1 MRMWKSIIGVL
12 VVGWVLRHKGHCQNI
27 DAVSLGIDCS
37 GKTDNSGTWTKIIAT
52 TGDDA
57 AFVLPTGCID
67 AHASTVMVPSRAS
80 FKLTSSD
87 RVQNGGGNRRPI
99 ELWTGTT
106 GGMWDFQANQAT
118 TIEGFL
124 FSNTTNLDYY
134 LRFDGDPGARIGTE
148 ALIRYNTF
156 TNNTNDP
163 KFSAV
168 LINVVSGQNH
178 EKNVITDND
187 FFCSQSKAFRE
198 SDSGQTT
205 SGNKTLTCGLGN
217 CAFMTDANVGDRI
230 RVSYATGI
238 LDTTVQSI
246 TDNNHLVMAAV
257 ATSNQTGARVHF
269 RQAHGNGITIGS
281 VNSKHNTIDRNSFT
295 QCSCGLNVV
304 NGSFSAAHFGGS
316 ANDVLAYIGNV
327 AESSELAYL
336 EDENSLR
343 ELYVGNMDAPLEI
356 SHARNSIYNA
366 ESDGFIYFARSARVT
381 MSSSTIQSTPIA
393 NSVLIRAANPSTV
406 VLLSFGNLWGPGAV
420 DKKSLG
426 FSQWDG
432 ITGPQ
437 GALISCGDFGM
448 TDQNG
453 NWTLPIMCGA
463 WTH

>member
-1 MRMWKSIIGVL
+1 MKLRKLIA
-12 VVGWVLRHKGHCQNI
+12 VVVMLIASGWAQVI
-27 DAVSLGIDCS
+27 DANTLGIDCS
-37 GKTDNSGTWTKIIAT
+37 GKIDNAPQWQRIVNAAGE
-52 TGDDA
+52 DA
-57 AFVLPTGCID
+57 SFSLPTGCVD
-67 AHASTVMVPSRAS
+67 MHTSTVTVSSRAD
-80 FKLTSSD
+80 FKLMSTD

-106 GGMWDFQANQAT
+106 GGMWDFQANQAP

-304 NGSFSAAHFGGS
+304 NGSFSASMLTGS
-316 ANDVLAYIGNV
+316 ADDTLACIGNV
-327 AESSELAYL
+327 SEGSKLDYLAS
-336 EDENSLR
+336 ENSLR
-343 ELYVGNMDAPLEI
+343 DLYVGNMDAPLEI

-381 MSSSTIQSTPIA
+381 MNGSTIQSTPVA

-448 TDQNG
+448 TDQDG
-453 NWTLPIMCGA
+453 NWTSPITCGA